1 VVEELAVGRMV
12 RFLHSLDMGADRG
25 MLLGEEPREEV
36 LLLHRADDE
45 DGAGVRDPLSDILEE
60 RLVLLH
66 SMTGALLPRVE
77 VANDVIADQS
87 PVRLVDVEVEDAR
100 LLVVDPD
107 DRVKM
112 GHSAPRRST
121 FGSDPTAPGRAA
133 L

>member
-1 VVEELAVGRMV
+1 MV

-60 RLVLLH
+60 RLVLLDP
-66 SMTGALLPRVE
+66 MAAVRRPRME
-77 VANDVIADQS
+77 VTNDMIADGR
-87 PVRLVDVEVEDAR
+87 PVRLLDVEVEDAR
-100 LLVVDPD
+100 PLVVDPD

-112 GHSAPRRST
+112 GHGVLSCLSAYGP
-121 FGSDPTAPGRAA
+121 
-133 L
+133 